1 MNWASLI
8 AELVKN
14 PPAMQETL
22 VWFLGWED
30 PLEKRDRLPTPIF
43 LGFPCGSAG
52 KESAHQSRGWRFDP
66 WLGEDPLGMKW
77 QPNPVFLPG
86 KSCGQRSLVGCSPWG
101 CKASDVTKWLSTAQR
116 GVRVLTEVNSSA
128 MSFSGPPL
136 VFLRAAQQVK
146 GCMLLLCS
154 LESFMARQAKGT
166 VCRLLRNVPKAWI
179 HFPHLLQGSL

>member
-1 MNWASLI
+1 MLPHHKHFWNYLQNQFTSCTI
-8 AELVKN
+8 ALLVKN

-22 VWFLGWED
+22 VWFLGWRKEW
-30 PLEKRDRLPTPIF
+30 LPTPVF
-43 LGFPCGSAG
+43 L
-52 KESAHQSRGWRFDP
+52 
-66 WLGEDPLGMKW
+66 LGEVHGR
-77 QPNPVFLPG
+77 
-86 KSCGQRSLVGCSPWG
+86 RSLVGCSPWS

-136 VFLRAAQQVK
+136 LFLRPAQQVK
-146 GCMLLLCS
+146 GCMFLLCS
-154 LESFMARQAKGT
+154 LESLITRQAKGT